1 MVNLN
6 EIKDIRLVIHFL
18 DQAAWRLRG
27 DGSQEAWLEYV
38 RLSERLRDLLF
49 EGEGGSRNGG

>member
-1 MVNLN
+1 VNPN

-27 DGSQEAWLEYV
+27 DGSQEAWLEYI
-38 RLSERLRDLLF
+38 RLSERLRDLLL
-49 EGEGGSRNGG
+49 EGEGGARKNGG